1 MPSPND
7 RRHEIT
13 ARTTSGSLPVAIGL
27 GLLVLAVASVVL
39 GVLQLAQSGAAGAP
53 LALAVLLLLAGLVT
67 LAGLYMQQPN
77 EARLLTL
84 FGRYI
89 GTDRGEGLRWANPL
103 AVKRRVSLRARNLN
117 APPIKVNDKRGNPIE
132 ISAAVVWRVE
142 DTAKAVFEVDDFEV
156 YVGIQAETA
165 IRHLATQFAYD
176 DGEDLAPDET
186 TLRAGQDA
194 VVKALIAELQERCA
208 QAGVAV
214 LDAKITHLAYAPEI
228 AQVMLRRQQA
238 EAIVSARK
246 KIVLGAVSMVEEAL
260 RGLSERDIVELD
272 DERKASM
279 VSNLLVV
286 LCSDKETQPI
296 VNTGTLYS

>member
-1 MPSPND
+1 MLNPND
-7 RRHEIT
+7 RRPETT
-13 ARTTSGSLPVAIGL
+13 ARATSGFLPIALGL
-27 GLLVLAVASVVL
+27 GLLVLAVVSLVS
-39 GVLQLAQSGAAGAP
+39 GVLQLARSGSVAAP
-53 LALAVLLLLAGLVT
+53 MALAVLLLVTGLFT

-84 FGRYI
+84 FGRYV

-103 AVKRRVSLRARNLN
+103 AVKRRISLRARNLN
-117 APPIKVNDKRGNPIE
+117 APPIKVNDKRGNAIE

-142 DTAKAVFEVDDFEV
+142 DTARAVFEVDDFEA
-156 YVGIQAETA
+156 YVAIQAETA

-176 DGEDLAPDET
+176 EGEDLTPDET
-186 TLRAGQDA
+186 TLRAGQGE
-194 VVKALIAELQERCA
+194 VVKALVAELQERCA

-214 LDAKITHLAYAPEI
+214 LEAKITHLAYAQEI

-238 EAIVSARK
+238 EAIISARK
-246 KIVLGAVSMVEEAL
+246 KIVQGAVTMVEEAL
-260 RGLSERDIVELD
+260 RGLSERDIVVLD
-272 DERKASM
+272 DERKAAM

-296 VNTGTLYS
+296 VNTGTLYA